1 MNASYISAF
10 SSMAATEI
18 YSDIDGGT
26 RNLLL
31 TIDSLQ
37 MAINVYGSRR
47 LQSITKYY
55 MDILRSGILSQPGQV
70 NMRSPEP
77 KNLQPIFSET
87 ALPQKAAKPGNYTH
101 VSADAKVEVFQEKL
115 GLKGS
120 KWQPARVFFFKGHG
134 LTSKGDVK
142 MAIEKYLNSDQTAT
156 RQDPVEMIESIN
168 YLRQLKDDKGSF
180 KYPEFWRSE
189 NYGYIEAF
197 IRREI
202 KNIRKQKK
210 TKT

>member
-1 MNASYISAF
+1 
-10 SSMAATEI
+10 MAAGE
-18 YSDIDGGT
+18 
-26 RNLLL
+26 
-31 TIDSLQ
+31 
-37 MAINVYGSRR
+37 
-47 LQSITKYY
+47 SIF
-55 MDILRSGILSQPGQV
+55 L
-70 NMRSPEP
+70 
-77 KNLQPIFSET
+77 F
-87 ALPQKAAKPGNYTH
+87 
-101 VSADAKVEVFQEKL
+101 
-115 GLKGS
+115 
-120 KWQPARVFFFKGHG
+120 GHG